1 MRILGTGKGNSVSH
15 QPLLAGSSSAARAAS
30 GCRSRTAVAAA
41 RPRWTEADLL
51 DAWHVTARGG
61 VARLLPDPEK
71 AWPQPVAAAAAG
83 GALRPA
89 RKVAAMGECGSG

>member
-1 MRILGTGKGNSVSH
+1 M
-15 QPLLAGSSSAARAAS
+15 
-30 GCRSRTAVAAA
+30 
-41 RPRWTEADLL
+41 PRWREADLL
-51 DAWHVTARGG
+51 DAWHVTARGGG

-71 AWPQPVAAAAAG
+71 AWPQPVAAAAAAG